1 MLHHRLSGQE
11 HAVTETHDPVGAS
24 IEPDPPLI
32 AVVAGNDR
40 PNE

>member
-1 MLHHRLSGQE
+1 MLHRFLSGQE

-24 IEPDPPLI
+24 IEPDRSPTV
-32 AVVAGNDR
+32 VVADNDR